1 MIAYRGGP
9 FFDPTI
15 AAGGLAGL
23 AGTSR
28 HLRAGSR
35 GLLVVE
41 SGSAPPSPGT
51 RTIAGSRLGEIIQAS
66 ISQSSRM

>member
-15 AAGGLAGL
+15 AAGGL